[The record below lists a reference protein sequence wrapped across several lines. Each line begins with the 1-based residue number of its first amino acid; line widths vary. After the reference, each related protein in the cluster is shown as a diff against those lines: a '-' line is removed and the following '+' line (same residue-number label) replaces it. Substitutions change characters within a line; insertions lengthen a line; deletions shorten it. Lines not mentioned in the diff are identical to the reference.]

1 MEDAQ
6 LNTFSA
12 VVQPEASNAIPE
24 TPLAGAA
31 TVAPNTLQ
39 TSPPEIVQNDRATP
53 LQPSVRGKIS
63 TEVRSSGNVAAHQ
76 P

>member
-39 TSPPEIVQNDRATP
+39 TSTPEIVQNDRSTP
-53 LQPSVRGKIS
+53 L
-63 TEVRSSGNVAAHQ
+63 
-76 P
+76 